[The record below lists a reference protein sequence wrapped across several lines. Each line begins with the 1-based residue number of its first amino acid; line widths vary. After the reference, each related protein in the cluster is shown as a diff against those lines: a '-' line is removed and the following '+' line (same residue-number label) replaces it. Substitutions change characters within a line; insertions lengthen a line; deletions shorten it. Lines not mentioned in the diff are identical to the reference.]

1 MKKAGVPLTG
11 IRPWT
16 FWFHRPL
23 EAGRTS
29 LELDRRILGLFSLR
43 TWLDLTD
50 DGGFEVERHRPLI

>member
-1 MKKAGVPLTG
+1 LTG
-11 IRPWT
+11 IRLWT
-16 FWFHRPL
+16 FWSHRPL

-43 TWLDLTD
+43 TWLDLMD